1 MCDNVNC
8 SVFESRQAREVIE
21 LFSKVFS
28 DSEGRDEGE
37 TIGSLVAEL
46 ITTPTRDLFGFVAA
60 DHGKIVASIFFSR
73 LRFREP
79 VNAFLLSPVAVD
91 TSQQGKGI
99 GQKLIRFG
107 LDRLEADGVHLA
119 FTYGDPNFYRKVG
132 FEPVSEDVIKA
143 PLPLTYPEGWL
154 GQSLTD
160 EKLKPIAGGS
170 QCVEAL
176 NKPEL
181 W

>member
-1 MCDNVNC
+1 MNICAFD
-8 SVFESRQAREVIE
+8 SRQAQEVIE

-28 DSEGRDEGE
+28 ESEGRDEGE
-37 TIGSLVAEL
+37 LVGKLVSEL
-46 ITTPTRDLFGFVAA
+46 VTTPAPDLFGFVAA
-60 DHGKIVASIFFSR
+60 DREKIVASIFFSR
-73 LRFREP
+73 LRFRDP

-91 TSQQGKGI
+91 TNQQGKGI
-99 GQKLIRFG
+99 GQKLISFG
-107 LDRLEADGVHLA
+107 IDQMKARGVDFL

-132 FEPVSEDVIKA
+132 FEPVSEEVIKG
-143 PLPLTYPEGWL
+143 PLPLTHPEGWL

-160 EKLKPIAGGS
+160 EEIKPIAGGS

-176 NKPEL
+176 NNPEL